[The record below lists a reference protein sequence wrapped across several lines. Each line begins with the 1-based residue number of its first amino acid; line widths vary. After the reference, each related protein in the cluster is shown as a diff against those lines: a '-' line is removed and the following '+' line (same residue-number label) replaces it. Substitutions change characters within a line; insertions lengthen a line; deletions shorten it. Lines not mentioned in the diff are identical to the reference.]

1 MNNFLEKDFIQTM
14 QQKFFEHALQLA
26 QKALGHTSPNP
37 CVGAVVV
44 KNGEIIGEGYHKKA
58 GSKHAEVVAIENA
71 VRNGFSVEGADVYV
85 TLEPCCHV
93 GKTSACTELLIN
105 SKIKRVFV
113 GMKDPFKLV
122 NGGGI
127 KVLKRAGVEV
137 EVLPKYQDL
146 TEQIRFINQP
156 FIKWALTGLPYVT
169 LKAAVSLDG
178 RIATRTN
185 DSKWITSDEAR
196 IDSKRERSMCDAV
209 LVGSG
214 TAKKDNPEL
223 APHGKFT
230 EKQLKRI
237 LIDPDLSTPLSFQ
250 IFRDSNVFVATTH
263 RADKEK
269 QAEFATKNIPVE
281 PLGVEKIEIK
291 HLLQHLG
298 KIGVQ
303 HLFVEGGSSVHG
315 SFFDEAIYDP
325 LVIDRIVW
333 YIAPK
338 FIGGREAICSISG
351 TGIEKITQARSM
363 ENVRTEL
370 VGPDIKVSGYLNVY

>member
-1 MNNFLEKDFIQTM
+1 M
-14 QQKFFEHALQLA
+14 QEKFFEYALELA
-26 QKALGHTSPNP
+26 KKATGFTSPNP

-44 KNGEIIGEGYHKKA
+44 KKGHIIGEGYHKKA
-58 GSKHAEVVAIENA
+58 GGKHAEVLAIENA
-71 VRNGFSVEGADVYV
+71 QKNKFSVTDADLYV

-93 GKTSACTELLIN
+93 GKTSACTELIIN
-105 SKIKRVFV
+105 SKIKRVFI

-127 KVLKRAGVEV
+127 KVLKRAGIEV
-137 EVLPKYQDL
+137 EVLPKYEDL

-178 RIATRTN
+178 RIATRTQ
-185 DSKWITSDEAR
+185 DSKWITSEEAR
-196 IDSKRERSMCDAV
+196 NDSRRERSICDAV

-223 APHGKFT
+223 APHGKY
-230 EKQLKRI
+230 ESKMLKRI
-237 LIDPDLSTPLSFQ
+237 LIDPDLSTPLSSQ
-250 IFRDSNVFVATTH
+250 IFRDSNVFVATTQK
-263 RADKEK
+263 ADKAKHE
-269 QAEFATKNIPVE
+269 EFASKGILVE

-303 HLFVEGGSSVHG
+303 HLFVEGGSNVHG
-315 SFFDEAIYDP
+315 SFFDEALYDP

-338 FIGGREAICSISG
+338 FIGGRDAICSISG
-351 TGIEKITQARSM
+351 TGIEKITQARNM
-363 ENVRTEL
+363 QNVQTEL